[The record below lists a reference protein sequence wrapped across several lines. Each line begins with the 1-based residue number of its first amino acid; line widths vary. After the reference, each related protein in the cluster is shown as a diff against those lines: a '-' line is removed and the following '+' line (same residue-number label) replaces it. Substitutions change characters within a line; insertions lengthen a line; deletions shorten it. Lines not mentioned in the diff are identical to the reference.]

1 MEDVAQTTNPIE
13 ASTPPVSTPP
23 PTPPQTPMPQAPT
36 TQMGTGD
43 DMSGDDTLMGTLKSF
58 NWIEIGFGILGT
70 AALLALIQYYRYGLN
85 QQKAFQT
92 EMQNKIDDLEIKYSD
107 LKSVEEKSSAIVQ
120 PFS

>member
-1 MEDVAQTTNPIE
+1 MEDVAQTTPPVDMGTPPI
-13 ASTPPVSTPP
+13 STPPSTPP
-23 PTPPQTPMPQAPT
+23 PTPMPQAPT

-43 DMSGDDTLMGTLKSF
+43 EGSGDDTLMGTLKSF

-70 AALLALIQYYRYGLN
+70 AALLAIIQYYRYSIN
-85 QQKAFQT
+85 QQKAFQV

>member
-1 MEDVAQTTNPIE
+1 MEDVAQTTPPVDMGTPPI
-13 ASTPPVSTPP
+13 STPPSTPP
-23 PTPPQTPMPQAPT
+23 PTPMPQAPT

-43 DMSGDDTLMGTLKSF
+43 EGSGDDTLMGTLKSF

-70 AALLALIQYYRYGLN
+70 AALLAIIQYYRYSLN
-85 QQKAFQT
+85 QQKAFQL
-92 EMQNKIDDLEIKYSD
+92 EVQNKIDDLEIKYSD